1 MTENEKGFEDKLIAR
16 GEVIILLDKYISE
29 KLYGGFEVKI
39 ENGNITYLKD
49 WRGRKFKTI

>member
-1 MTENEKGFEDKLIAR
+1 MAENEKGFEDKLIAR
-16 GEVIILLDKYISE
+16 GEVITLLDKFISE

-39 ENGNITYLKD
+39 EYGYIAYLKD